1 LIDPPPQSGDR
12 VLATIRAP
20 AEIDNAALITFR
32 ERTISTDIM
41 AGGVQWPLYLTAPAS
56 PGAFFCADAIQSHL
70 ISRTASQFDPLVQQY
85 IKLDHDGDAK
95 AKGFYNDHM
104 NDPPASRMSDFNNMP
119 IIQWPSVEAYDAFK
133 EYYLASLSVLKTGT
147 LFDDATKSMNVQD
160 RTGAYQ
166 GKLETLQMALNA
178 ARRPVR

>member
-1 LIDPPPQSGDR
+1 MSHGGGKR
-12 VLATIRAP
+12 RGWSCIRLSRLHP
-20 AEIDNAALITFR
+20 
-32 ERTISTDIM
+32 
-41 AGGVQWPLYLTAPAS
+41 VQWPLYLTAPAS

-133 EYYLASLSVLKTGT
+133 EWPSWRLS
-147 LFDDATKSMNVQD
+147 S
-160 RTGAYQ
+160 
-166 GKLETLQMALNA
+166 
-178 ARRPVR
+178 PWPWSP